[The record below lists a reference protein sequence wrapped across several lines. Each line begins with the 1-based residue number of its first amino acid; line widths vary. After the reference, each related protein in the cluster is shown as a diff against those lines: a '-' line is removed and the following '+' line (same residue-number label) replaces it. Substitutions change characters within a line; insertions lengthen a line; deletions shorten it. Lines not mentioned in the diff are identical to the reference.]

1 MIFFGTAG
9 DRRHSCKRKVYV
21 DRQKTHRVKQAPGK
35 LDAKFVEEKDW
46 CQGSHRSAEAMALSS
61 CTDSHVNTGN
71 LTK

>member
-1 MIFFGTAG
+1 MPTLA
-9 DRRHSCKRKVYV
+9 
-21 DRQKTHRVKQAPGK
+21 GK

-71 LTK
+71 LTKGLKLQKEFGLCMILGPLSREKNKH